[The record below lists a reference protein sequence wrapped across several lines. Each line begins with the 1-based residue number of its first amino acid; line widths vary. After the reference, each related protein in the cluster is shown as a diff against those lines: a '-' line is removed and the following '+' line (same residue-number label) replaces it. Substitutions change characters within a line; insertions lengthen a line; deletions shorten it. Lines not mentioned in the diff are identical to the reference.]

1 MEWYLKVVR
10 DNYANFN
17 GRARRKEFWMYVL
30 FNTIFI
36 ISAMILDKTLGLT
49 PVISITDEISYGPI
63 YIIYG
68 LAVFIPGLAVI
79 VRRLHDVGKSGW
91 MYLIGLIPL
100 VGSIW
105 ILVLLVTDSKPGEN
119 KWGPNPKEVDGS
131 FDSGDI
137 TLDENV

>member
-1 MEWYLKVVR
+1 M
-10 DNYANFN
+10 
-17 GRARRKEFWMYVL
+17 
-30 FNTIFI
+30 IFVI
-36 ISAMILDKTLGLT
+36 AATILDNVLGLT
-49 PVISITDEISYGPI
+49 QVISITDEISYGPI

-91 MYLIGLIPL
+91 MYLIFLIPL

-105 ILVLLVTDSKPGEN
+105 LLVLLVTDSKPGEN
-119 KWGPNPKEVDGS
+119 KWGPNPKEVDDS
-131 FDSGDI
+131 FYSGDV